1 MNYDEIIELLK
12 VGEGYTIEFK
22 ARINESL
29 AKDICAFANASG
41 GKIILGIDDKT
52 NKIKGFQL
60 KNESRSII
68 QNFARNI
75 DPSLLVN
82 IEQINNLVII
92 YVPEGKDKPYFVNGK
107 CYLRQ
112 GANSQ
117 KLTRNEIRN
126 FFQKENLIR
135 FDRKINIKF
144 NFNRD
149 FNQLAFNKFI
159 KEAGIDQNLS
169 KEHILKNLD
178 LVEDGKLTNTG
189 VLFFSKSI
197 HSFFLN
203 SIISCVLYQ
212 GTERTDIID
221 KEDFDLDFITN
232 LEKTIKFLLRNL
244 RTKIIIKDLKREEKP
259 EIPKA
264 ALRELIL
271 NAMVHRDYFSEGRIL
286 IEIFKNRI
294 EISNPGG
301 LII

>member
-135 FDRKINIKF
+135 FDR
-144 NFNRD
+144 
-149 FNQLAFNKFI
+149 
-159 KEAGIDQNLS
+159 
-169 KEHILKNLD
+169 
-178 LVEDGKLTNTG
+178 
-189 VLFFSKSI
+189 
-197 HSFFLN
+197 
-203 SIISCVLYQ
+203 
-212 GTERTDIID
+212 
-221 KEDFDLDFITN
+221 
-232 LEKTIKFLLRNL
+232 
-244 RTKIIIKDLKREEKP
+244 
-259 EIPKA
+259 
-264 ALRELIL
+264 
-271 NAMVHRDYFSEGRIL
+271 
-286 IEIFKNRI
+286 
-294 EISNPGG
+294 
-301 LII
+301 